1 MRCSACAY
9 DNPQG
14 HRFCGQCGGAL
25 APTCPR
31 CEATG
36 VPGERFCGECG
47 APFVAA
53 PLLPHAVPARSQPS
67 PGAVAAAPDGERR
80 HLTVLFCDLVD
91 STALSTRLDPE
102 DLRELVRT
110 YQRVCAEVIAR
121 YDGHIAQYL
130 GDGILAYFGYPAAH
144 EDDTRRAVAQPLFFL
159 GEQPA
164 ARMHLEQGLALYDPG
179 QHRAHAFQY
188 GRDPAVDYHAYAG
201 LVLWL
206 LGYPDQARAR
216 VSAALH
222 LARDL
227 SHPFTLA
234 LALLWAAW
242 VHQFRREWHTTR
254 ERAEEPVALTGEQG
268 FVQWLATGTTLH
280 GWALAL
286 QGQDATGIAQMRQGI
301 AAYRATGAETL
312 HAYSLA
318 LLAEALGSYFAHG

>member
-1 MRCSACAY
+1 MTPGSIARMRS
-9 DNPQG
+9 
-14 HRFCGQCGGAL
+14 
-25 APTCPR
+25 
-31 CEATG
+31 
-36 VPGERFCGECG
+36 
-47 APFVAA
+47 
-53 PLLPHAVPARSQPS
+53 
-67 PGAVAAAPDGERR
+67 
-80 HLTVLFCDLVD
+80 
-91 STALSTRLDPE
+91 STAATPRWITTPMPAWCCGCSGI
-102 DLRELVRT
+102 RT
-110 YQRVCAEVIAR
+110 K
-121 YDGHIAQYL
+121 
-130 GDGILAYFGYPAAH
+130 
-144 EDDTRRAVAQPLFFL
+144 
-159 GEQPA
+159 
-164 ARMHLEQGLALYDPG
+164 
-179 QHRAHAFQY
+179 
-188 GRDPAVDYHAYAG
+188 
-201 LVLWL
+201 
-206 LGYPDQARAR
+206 RAR